1 MTSAM
6 LTGAARKAVEPATPA
21 RVALVEFFGIG
32 GTADYTDCLARALAG
47 RGIEVAVV
55 TSSLFEPL
63 LPDPPYEIVRPFVY
77 TSAQPKPRKA
87 MQLARA
93 LDPARDFLERF
104 RPDVVHAQGTVLP
117 VIERFLYRGL
127 ATTTV
132 CTVHDARAHERRP
145 WLGSFSGFYGGFD
158 RLICHSESTKQKV
171 LVALPGARI
180 DVVPHGVYSPLATAL
195 PDGAAAREQL
205 QLPPRSRVALFFGF
219 IRRYKGLDLFLDS
232 LQVARAEGHDLI
244 GLVAGRPLYD
254 VGQRM
259 ERARRDGVPVAW
271 HLRFIPKEDIATFFA
286 AADVVALPYVDTS
299 DSGAFELAAAFR
311 KPVVV
316 TNAGG
321 LAEAFAR
328 YGYGA
333 LVPERSAPAVAH
345 ALMGPYP
352 PAPPPR
358 GDNSWAAVAARTEA
372 TYKEALAVRG

>member
-1 MTSAM
+1 M
-6 LTGAARKAVEPATPA
+6 LASAARTAVQPAVPR

-77 TSAQPKPRKA
+77 ASTQPKARKA

-93 LDPARDFLERF
+93 LDPAREFLERF
-104 RPDVVHAQGTVLP
+104 KPEVVHAQGTVLP

-127 ATTTV
+127 ATATV

-158 RLICHSESTKQKV
+158 RLICHSQSTRQKV
-171 LVALPGARI
+171 MASLPGARI
-180 DVVPHGVYSPLATAL
+180 DVVPHGVYSPLASPL
-195 PDGAAAREQL
+195 PDAAAARGQL
-205 QLPPRSRVALFFGF
+205 HLPSGSRVALFFGF
-219 IRRYKGLDLFLDS
+219 IRRYKGLDLFLEAIRA
-232 LQVARAEGHDLI
+232 ARTEGHDLI

-259 ERARRDGVPVAW
+259 ERARRDGLPVAW
-271 HLRFIPKEDIATFFA
+271 HLRFIAKEEIATFFA

-328 YGYGA
+328 YGYGE
-333 LVPERSAPAVAH
+333 LVAERSAPAVAR

-352 PAPPPR
+352 PAPAPR
-358 GDNSWAAVAARTEA
+358 GDNSWEAVAAQTET
-372 TYKEALAVRG
+372 TYREALAVRG

>member
-1 MTSAM
+1 
-6 LTGAARKAVEPATPA
+6 
-21 RVALVEFFGIG
+21 
-32 GTADYTDCLARALAG
+32 
-47 RGIEVAVV
+47 
-55 TSSLFEPL
+55 
-63 LPDPPYEIVRPFVY
+63 
-77 TSAQPKPRKA
+77 

-93 LDPARDFLERF
+93 LDPAREFLERF
-104 RPDVVHAQGTVLP
+104 KPEVVHAQGTVLP

-127 ATTTV
+127 ATATV

-158 RLICHSESTKQKV
+158 RLICHSQSTRQKV
-171 LVALPGARI
+171 MASLPGARI
-180 DVVPHGVYSPLATAL
+180 DVVPHGVYSPLASPL
-195 PDGAAAREQL
+195 PDAAAARGQL
-205 QLPPRSRVALFFGF
+205 HLPSGSRVALFFGF
-219 IRRYKGLDLFLDS
+219 IRRYKGLDLFLEAIRA
-232 LQVARAEGHDLI
+232 ARTEGHDLI

-259 ERARRDGVPVAW
+259 ERARRDGLPVAW
-271 HLRFIPKEDIATFFA
+271 HLRFIAKEEIATFFA

-333 LVPERSAPAVAH
+333 LVAERSAPAVAR

-352 PAPPPR
+352 PAPAPR
-358 GDNSWAAVAARTEA
+358 GDNSWEAVAAQTET
-372 TYKEALAVRG
+372 TYREALAVRG

>member
-1 MTSAM
+1 MVA
-6 LTGAARKAVEPATPA
+6 GAARKAVQPAAPT

-47 RGIEVAVV
+47 RGMKVAVV

-63 LPDPPYEIVRPFVY
+63 LPDPPYELVRPFVY
-77 TSAQPKPRKA
+77 ASTQPKARKA

-104 RPDVVHAQGTVLP
+104 QPDVVHAQGTVLP

-127 ATTTV
+127 TTATV

-171 LVALPGARI
+171 IAALPGARI
-180 DVVPHGVYSPLATAL
+180 DVVPHGVYSPLASTL
-195 PDGAAAREQL
+195 PEMAAARGQL
-205 QLPPRSRVALFFGF
+205 QLPSGSRVALFFGF
-219 IRRYKGLDLFLDS
+219 IRRYKGLDLFLDAIRA
-232 LQVARAEGHDLI
+232 ARSDGHDLI

-254 VGQRM
+254 IGQRM
-259 ERARRDGVPVAW
+259 ERARRDGLPVAW
-271 HLRFIPKEDIATFFA
+271 HLRFIAKDEIATFFA

-333 LVPERSAPAVAH
+333 LVPERSAPAVAR

-352 PAPPPR
+352 PAPAPR
-358 GDNSWAAVAARTEA
+358 GDNSWEAVAARTET
-372 TYKEALAVRG
+372 TYREALVARG

>member
-1 MTSAM
+1 M
-6 LTGAARKAVEPATPA
+6 LASAARTAVQPAVPR

-77 TSAQPKPRKA
+77 ASTQPKARKA

-93 LDPARDFLERF
+93 LDPAREFLERF
-104 RPDVVHAQGTVLP
+104 KPEVVHAQGTVLP

-127 ATTTV
+127 ATATV

-145 WLGSFSGFYGGFD
+145 WLGSFAGFYGGFD
-158 RLICHSESTKQKV
+158 RLICHSQSTMQKV
-171 LVALPGARI
+171 MASLPGARI
-180 DVVPHGVYSPLATAL
+180 DVVPHGVYSPLASPL
-195 PDGAAAREQL
+195 PDAAAARGQL
-205 QLPPRSRVALFFGF
+205 HLPSGSRVALFFGF
-219 IRRYKGLDLFLDS
+219 IRRYKGLDLFLEAIRA
-232 LQVARAEGHDLI
+232 ARTEGHDLI

-259 ERARRDGVPVAW
+259 ERARRDGLPVAW
-271 HLRFIPKEDIATFFA
+271 HLRFIAKEEIATFFA

-328 YGYGA
+328 YGYGE
-333 LVPERSAPAVAH
+333 LVPERSAPAVAR

-352 PAPPPR
+352 PAPAPR
-358 GDNSWAAVAARTEA
+358 GDNSWEAVAAQTET
-372 TYKEALAVRG
+372 TYREALAVRG

>member
-1 MTSAM
+1 M
-6 LTGAARKAVEPATPA
+6 LASAARTAVQPAVPR

-77 TSAQPKPRKA
+77 ASTQPKARKA

-93 LDPARDFLERF
+93 LDPAREFLERF
-104 RPDVVHAQGTVLP
+104 KPEVVHAQGTVLP

-127 ATTTV
+127 ATATV

-158 RLICHSESTKQKV
+158 RLICHSQSTRQKV
-171 LVALPGARI
+171 MASLPGARI
-180 DVVPHGVYSPLATAL
+180 DVVPHGVYSPLASPL
-195 PDGAAAREQL
+195 PDAAAARGQL
-205 QLPPRSRVALFFGF
+205 HLPSGSRVALFFGF
-219 IRRYKGLDLFLDS
+219 IRRYKGLDLFLEAIRA
-232 LQVARAEGHDLI
+232 ARTEGHDLI

-259 ERARRDGVPVAW
+259 ERARRDGLPVAW
-271 HLRFIPKEDIATFFA
+271 HLRFIAKEEIATFFA

-328 YGYGA
+328 YGYGE
-333 LVPERSAPAVAH
+333 LVPERSAPAVAR

-352 PAPPPR
+352 PAPAPR
-358 GDNSWAAVAARTEA
+358 GDNSWEAVAAQTET
-372 TYKEALAVRG
+372 TYREALAVRG